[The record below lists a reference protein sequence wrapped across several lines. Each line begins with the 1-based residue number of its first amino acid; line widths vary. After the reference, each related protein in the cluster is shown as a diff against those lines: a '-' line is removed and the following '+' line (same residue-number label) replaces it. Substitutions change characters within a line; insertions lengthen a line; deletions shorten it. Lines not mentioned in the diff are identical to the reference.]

1 MNLNKITDYL
11 KARLLRRHTLSLKLP
26 AANCVTLAAL
36 GLVHQL
42 NESGEN
48 TFVLQIGACD
58 GKEDDPIHK
67 YLIDGNVQA
76 VLVEPMPHAFRKLQQ
91 TYGHLDN
98 VRLVQSAIGRHDG
111 ESTIYSVKMEGR
123 WATSSFAPMLS
134 SFDRN
139 HLLKHKILENEIE
152 ATNVRTMTL
161 GSLFKSYSIDRV
173 NFMMIDTEG
182 FDAEVVGM
190 LLAEG
195 LFPDKVCFEHIH
207 LDQESIDNL
216 FVKLKTHGYS
226 WVNDRQNTLAIK
238 VSLV

>member
-11 KARLLRRHTLSLKLP
+11 KGRLFRKHTPSLYLP

-36 GLVHQL
+36 GLAHQL
-42 NESGEN
+42 SESGKN

-76 VLVEPMPHAFRKLQQ
+76 VLVEPMSHSFQKLQQ

-98 VRLVQSAIGRHDG
+98 VQLVQCAIGRHNG
-111 ESTIYSVKMEGR
+111 ESTIYSVKTEGR
-123 WATSSFAPMLS
+123 WEASSFAPMRS
-134 SFDRN
+134 SFNRE

-152 ATNVRTMTL
+152 AASVKTMTL
-161 GSLFKSYSIDRV
+161 GTLLKSYQIDRIS
-173 NFMMIDTEG
+173 FMMIDTEG
-182 FDAEVVGM
+182 FDAEVVQM

-195 LFPDKVCFEHIH
+195 LFPDKLCFEHIH
-207 LDQESIDNL
+207 LDQESIDGLFTNL
-216 FVKLKTHGYS
+216 KKHGYT
-226 WVNDRQNTLAIK
+226 WVNDRQNTLAIR
-238 VSLV
+238 SS